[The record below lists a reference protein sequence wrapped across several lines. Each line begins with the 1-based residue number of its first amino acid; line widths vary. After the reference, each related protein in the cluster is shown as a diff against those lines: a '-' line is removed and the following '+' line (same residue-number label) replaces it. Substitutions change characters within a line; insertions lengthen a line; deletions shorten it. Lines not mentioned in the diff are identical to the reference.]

1 MNRYE
6 KYDLKLGLFVYNP
19 DQEMKKIKNRKNT
32 NSNVNNTTPSKKAWR
47 NSFIAPIEED

>member
-19 DQEMKKIKNRKNT
+19 DQEVKKIKNRKHTTNQIKKNWGNT
-32 NSNVNNTTPSKKAWR
+32 SVIGS
-47 NSFIAPIEED
+47 EDDQKI